1 MQKIRREQE
10 KKLARTVSQMQIQED
25 NHNTSQAGFK
35 RRYRTKNNNN
45 IQSIQAT
52 ETNNNN
58 IQRYNQIPNKTNG
71 RGSKIERQKTSRYT
85 TRTKRNNRI
94 RGEASKSNSP

>member
-35 RRYRTKNNNN
+35 RRYRTKNNN